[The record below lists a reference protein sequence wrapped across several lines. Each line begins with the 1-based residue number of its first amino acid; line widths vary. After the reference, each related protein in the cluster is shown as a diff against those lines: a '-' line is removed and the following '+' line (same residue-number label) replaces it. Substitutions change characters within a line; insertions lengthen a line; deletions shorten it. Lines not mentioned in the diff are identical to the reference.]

1 MEMSGR
7 LKPIVMQVERGRI
20 SAMEQKLIGIHRRR
34 DQSAKACLS
43 KFVDEQAVAVM
54 PPLGWLVKAKMTAAI
69 LYQLLYQFGYKALPK
84 TCTELAA

>member
-34 DQSAKACLS
+34 DQSAKACLN

-54 PPLGWLVKAKMTAAI
+54 PPLGWLVQNKNDCCDFVPAFVPLWFSGSA
-69 LYQLLYQFGYKALPK
+69 
-84 TCTELAA
+84 